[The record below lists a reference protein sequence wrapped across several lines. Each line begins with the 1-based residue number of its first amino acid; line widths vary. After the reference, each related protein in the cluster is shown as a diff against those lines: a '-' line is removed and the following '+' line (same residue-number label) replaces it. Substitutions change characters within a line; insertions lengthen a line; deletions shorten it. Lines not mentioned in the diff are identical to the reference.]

1 MKKTDLLQTA
11 LRFTQPLNL
20 RTELRPGITRPFFET
35 PRRPAGHDML
45 MLTTHPDLLPETGTA
60 QPRDLTF
67 FNLDR
72 P

>member
-1 MKKTDLLQTA
+1 MKKTEITT
-11 LRFTQPLNL
+11 LRFAQPLNL
-20 RTELRPGITRPFFET
+20 RTEFRPGITRPFFET

-45 MLTTHPDLLPETGTA
+45 MLTAHPDLLPDPTPA